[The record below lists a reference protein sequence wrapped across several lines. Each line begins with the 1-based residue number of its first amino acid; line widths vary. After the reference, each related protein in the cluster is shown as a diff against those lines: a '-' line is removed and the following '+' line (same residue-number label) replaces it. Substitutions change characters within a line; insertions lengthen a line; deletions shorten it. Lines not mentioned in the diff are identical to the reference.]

1 LINTIPMDEMKI
13 NETVSAI
20 QKLTSQLARIEILL
34 TEAQQKKTDIEAKN
48 AVVIGLRDKASI
60 PRQAWCV
67 AYYDQLSGEVD
78 TIEIDDQSDEI
89 LVAAEGATTD
99 EGQLSICYWAALPR
113 LSGILQCF
121 REFRRGNLAIN

>member
-1 LINTIPMDEMKI
+1 MELADISAQQSFLNALINTIPMDEMKI

-89 LVAAEGATTD
+89 LVAAEGATQTKA
-99 EGQLSICYWAALPR
+99 S
-113 LSGILQCF
+113 
-121 REFRRGNLAIN
+121 